1 MTADDPVL
9 DRMTKIAGQ
18 LLRRTLDDLI
28 SWGETDNED
37 EFIYSGTNTSVTIRR
52 RDTRD
57 IVGRYVLTVMNWRGT
72 VVDTLESAKKD
83 LGIVEQPEEWNA
95 ILYDLYEAARRSALN
110 IETVLDDLLTEL
122 STDEEAEP
130 PPDEPE

>member
-1 MTADDPVL
+1 MTADDPIQ

-18 LLRRTLDDLI
+18 LLRRTLDGLI
-28 SWGETDNED
+28 SWGETDNEN
-37 EFIYSGTNTSVTIRR
+37 EFIYSGTSTSVTIRR

-57 IVGRYVLTVMNWRGT
+57 IVGRYILTVMNWRGT

-95 ILYDLYEAARRSALN
+95 VLYDLYEAARRSALS
-110 IETVLDDLLTEL
+110 IETVLDELLTEL

-130 PPDEPE
+130 PPDESE

>member
-1 MTADDPVL
+1 
-9 DRMTKIAGQ
+9 MTKIAGQ
-18 LLRRTLDDLI
+18 LLRRTLDGLI
-28 SWGETDNED
+28 SWGETDNEN
-37 EFIYSGTNTSVTIRR
+37 EFIYSGTSTSVTIRR

-57 IVGRYVLTVMNWRGT
+57 IVGRYILTVMNWRGT

-95 ILYDLYEAARRSALN
+95 VLYDLYEAARRSALS
-110 IETVLDDLLTEL
+110 IETVLDELLTEL

-130 PPDEPE
+130 PPDESE

>member
-1 MTADDPVL
+1 MTADDPIL

-18 LLRRTLDDLI
+18 LLRRTLNGLI
-28 SWGETDNED
+28 SWGETDNEN

-52 RDTRD
+52 RNTRD

-95 ILYDLYEAARRSALN
+95 ILYDLYEAARRSALT
-110 IETVLDDLLTEL
+110 IETVLDELLTEL
-122 STDEEAEP
+122 GNDEEAEP
-130 PPDEPE
+130 PPDKSE